1 VGKSSPTSGDDETEK
16 ENTSMSR
23 IGKLPVTV
31 PSGVDVNIDGPQVT
45 VKGPKGTL
53 SHTVATPIVVEKGEG
68 VLDVKRPD
76 DERQSKALHG
86 LTRTLVNNMVVG
98 VTEGYEK
105 KLEIVGVG
113 YRVLSKGPTQLEF
126 QLGYSHPIT
135 FNAPEG
141 ITFTVDGPTRLGV
154 QGIDKQLVG
163 EVAANIRKLRKPE
176 PYKGKGVRYAG
187 EHIRRKVG
195 KAGK

>member
-1 VGKSSPTSGDDETEK
+1 
-16 ENTSMSR
+16 MSR
-23 IGKLPVTV
+23 IGKLPIAV
-31 PSGVDVNIDGPQVT
+31 PSGVDVSIDEALVT

-53 SHTVATPIVVEKGEG
+53 SHSVAAPITVEKSDG
-68 VLDVKRPD
+68 VLEVKRPD
-76 DERQSKALHG
+76 DERVSRSLHG
-86 LTRTLVNNMVVG
+86 LTRTLINNMVVG

-126 QLGYSHPIT
+126 QLGYSHPII
-135 FNAPEG
+135 FDAPDG
-141 ITFTVDGPTRLGV
+141 ITFAVEGPTRLGV

-163 EVAANIRKLRKPE
+163 ETAANIRKLRKPE

-187 EHIRRKVG
+187 ENVRKKVG

>member
-1 VGKSSPTSGDDETEK
+1 
-16 ENTSMSR
+16 MSR
-23 IGKLPVTV
+23 IGRMPVVV
-31 PSGVDVNIDGPQVT
+31 PSGVEVAIDGSLVT

-53 SHTVATPIVVEKGEG
+53 SHTVVTPITVEKNDG
-68 VLDVKRPD
+68 VLTVTRPD
-76 DERQSKALHG
+76 DERESRARHG

-105 KLEIVGVG
+105 RLEIVGVG

-126 QLGYSHPIT
+126 QLGYSHSIT

>member
-1 VGKSSPTSGDDETEK
+1 
-16 ENTSMSR
+16 MSR
-23 IGKLPVTV
+23 IGKLPIAV
-31 PSGVDVNIDGPQVT
+31 PSGVDVAIEGPQVT

-53 SHTVATPIVVEKGEG
+53 SHTVAAPITVEQSEG

-76 DERQSKALHG
+76 DERESKALHG

-105 KLEIVGVG
+105 RLEIVGVG

-126 QLGYSHPIT
+126 QLGYSHSIT
-135 FNAPEG
+135 VNAPEG

>member
-1 VGKSSPTSGDDETEK
+1 
-16 ENTSMSR
+16 MSR
-23 IGKLPVTV
+23 IGKLPVPV
-31 PSGVDVNIDGPQVT
+31 PAGVDVQINGSDVT

-53 SHTVATPIVVEKGEG
+53 THTVVAPITVEQGEG
-68 VLDVKRPD
+68 VLEVKRPD
-76 DERQSKALHG
+76 DERLSKAYHG
-86 LTRTLVNNMVVG
+86 LSRTLINNMVVG

-113 YRVLSKGPTQLEF
+113 YRVLAKGPTQLEF
-126 QLGYSHPIT
+126 QLGYSHPII
-135 FNAPEG
+135 FDAPEG
-141 ITFTVDGPTRLGV
+141 ITFTVDGPTKLGV
-154 QGIDKQLVG
+154 VGIDKQLVG

-187 EHIRRKVG
+187 EHVRRKVG

>member
-1 VGKSSPTSGDDETEK
+1 
-16 ENTSMSR
+16 MSR
-23 IGKLPVTV
+23 IGKLPITV
-31 PSGVDVNIDGPQVT
+31 PSGVDVAIDDNLVT

-53 SHTVATPIVVEKGEG
+53 SHAVAAPITVEKSDGVVE
-68 VLDVKRPD
+68 VKRPD
-76 DERQSKALHG
+76 DERNSRALHG
-86 LTRTLVNNMVVG
+86 LTRTLINNMVVG
-98 VTEGYEK
+98 VTDGYEK

-126 QLGYSHPIT
+126 QLGYSHSIT
-135 FNAPEG
+135 FNAPDG
-141 ITFTVDGPTRLGV
+141 ITFAVENQTRFGV

-163 EVAANIRKLRKPE
+163 ETAANIRKLRKPE

-187 EHIRRKVG
+187 EQVRKKVG

>member
-1 VGKSSPTSGDDETEK
+1 
-16 ENTSMSR
+16 MSR
-23 IGKLPVTV
+23 IGKLPVPV
-31 PSGVDVNIDGPQVT
+31 PAGVDVQINGQEVT

-53 SHTVATPIVVEKGEG
+53 SHVVAQPITVQKGEDG
-68 VLDVKRPD
+68 VLDVNRPD
-76 DERQSKALHG
+76 DERVSKSLHG
-86 LTRTLVNNMVVG
+86 LSRTLINNMVVG

-126 QLGYSHPIT
+126 QLGYSHPII
-135 FNAPEG
+135 FDAPEG
-141 ITFTVDGPTRLGV
+141 ITFAVEGPTKLGV

-187 EHIRRKVG
+187 EHVRRKVG

>member
-1 VGKSSPTSGDDETEK
+1 
-16 ENTSMSR
+16 MSR
-23 IGKLPVTV
+23 IGKLPIPV
-31 PSGVDVNIDGPQVT
+31 PSGVEVTLDEQVVT

-53 SHTVATPIVVEKGEG
+53 SHTVAAPITVDRTDEG
-68 VLDVKRPD
+68 TIAVIRPD
-76 DERQSKALHG
+76 DERNSRSLHG
-86 LTRTLVNNMVVG
+86 LTRTLIANMVQG

-113 YRVLSKGPTQLEF
+113 YRVLPKGPTQLEF
-126 QLGYSHPIT
+126 QLGYSHSIV
-135 FNAPEG
+135 FDAPEG
-141 ITFTVDGPTRLGV
+141 ITFTTDGPTRLGV
-154 QGIDKQLVG
+154 LGIDKQLVG
-163 EVAANIRKLRKPE
+163 ETAAKIRKLRKPE

>member
-1 VGKSSPTSGDDETEK
+1 
-16 ENTSMSR
+16 MSR
-23 IGKLPVTV
+23 IGKLPIQV
-31 PSGVDVNIDGPQVT
+31 PSGVDVSWEERLVT

-53 SHTVATPIVVEKGEG
+53 SHTVAAPITVDHGEDGAVE
-68 VLDVKRPD
+68 VKRPD
-76 DERQSKALHG
+76 DERESRSLHG
-86 LTRTLVNNMVVG
+86 LTRTLIANMVTG

-105 KLEIVGVG
+105 RLEIVGVG

-126 QLGYSHPIT
+126 QLGYSHPVS
-135 FNAPEG
+135 FDAPTG

-187 EHIRRKVG
+187 EQVRRKVG

>member
-1 VGKSSPTSGDDETEK
+1 
-16 ENTSMSR
+16 MSR
-23 IGKLPVTV
+23 IGKLPVPV
-31 PSGVDVNIDGPQVT
+31 PAGVDVALDGPLVT

-53 SHTVATPIVVEKGEG
+53 SHRVASPITVEQGDG
-68 VLDVKRPD
+68 VLDVRRPN
-76 DERQSKALHG
+76 DERTSKALHG

-98 VTEGYEK
+98 VTDGYEK

-113 YRVLSKGPTQLEF
+113 YRVLPKGPTQLEF
-126 QLGYSHPIT
+126 QLGYSHPIV
-135 FNAPEG
+135 FDAPEG
-141 ITFTVDGPTRLGV
+141 ITFTTDGPTRLGV
-154 QGIDKQLVG
+154 VGIDKQLVG

-187 EHIRRKVG
+187 EVVRKKVG

>member
-1 VGKSSPTSGDDETEK
+1 
-16 ENTSMSR
+16 MSR
-23 IGKLPVTV
+23 IGRLPIAV
-31 PSGVDVNIDGPQVT
+31 PSGVDVAIDDRLVT

-53 SHTVATPIVVEKGEG
+53 SHTVANPITVEDTDG
-68 VLDVKRPD
+68 VLEVKRPD
-76 DERQSKALHG
+76 DERESRSLHG
-86 LTRTLVNNMVVG
+86 LTRTLINNMVVG

-126 QLGYSHPIT
+126 QLGYSHSIT
-135 FNAPEG
+135 FDAPEG

-163 EVAANIRKLRKPE
+163 ETAANIRKLRKPE

>member
-1 VGKSSPTSGDDETEK
+1 
-16 ENTSMSR
+16 MSR
-23 IGKLPVTV
+23 IGKLPITV
-31 PSGVDVNIDGPQVT
+31 PSGVDVAVDDSVVT

-53 SHTVATPIVVEKGEG
+53 AHSVAAPITVARGEDGAVE
-68 VLDVKRPD
+68 VSRPD
-76 DERQSKALHG
+76 DERISKSLHG
-86 LTRTLVNNMVVG
+86 LTRTLIANMVTG

-126 QLGYSHPIT
+126 QLGYSHSIT
-135 FNAPEG
+135 FDAPEG
-141 ITFTVDGPTRLGV
+141 ITFTVESATKLGV

-163 EVAANIRKLRKPE
+163 ETAANIRKLRKPE

-187 EHIRRKVG
+187 ELVRRKVG

>member
-1 VGKSSPTSGDDETEK
+1 
-16 ENTSMSR
+16 MSR

-31 PSGVDVNIDGPQVT
+31 PSGVDVTVEASTVT

-53 SHTVATPIVVEKGEG
+53 SHRVASPITVDRSDGALE
-68 VLDVKRPD
+68 VKRPN
-76 DERQSKALHG
+76 DERESRSLHG
-86 LTRTLVNNMVVG
+86 LTRTLIANMVTG

-126 QLGYSHPIT
+126 QLGYSHSIT
-135 FNAPEG
+135 FNAPDG
-141 ITFTVDGPTRLGV
+141 ITFTVESPTKLGV

>member
-1 VGKSSPTSGDDETEK
+1 
-16 ENTSMSR
+16 MSR
-23 IGKLPVTV
+23 IGKLPVAV
-31 PSGVDVNIDGPQVT
+31 PSGVDVAIDGAHVT

-53 SHTVATPIVVEKGEG
+53 SHTVAAPITVEKNDG
-68 VLDVKRPD
+68 VLDVRRPD